1 MKMAKLLQK
10 ASQVLATAAV
20 AGCLGTPVLANAQY
34 AVGDSQLSAAV
45 GKAITGDAKLQ
56 SLNIS
61 ATVAQ
66 GIVTLTGTVPN
77 EADRVEAEQVAAG
90 VDGVRSIQD
99 NLALPAG
106 ASDQPPAAANANGAD
121 VNQANSQMA
130 PPPPDDA
137 QDNQT
142 ADNQTQNGAM
152 PPPPPAQ
159 PGTAASGMPPAPPSD
174 TGESADNGAPQGRYN
189 QQTPPPGPGYAENY
203 PDAGGTQ
210 GGAYDQPGGW
220 GQRGNAHVPANYN
233 TLAVNPAQQDAS
245 GPVTIVPGTLL
256 SVRTD
261 QPLSTGQLKKGDVFQ
276 ATSAVDLYENGVVA
290 IPRGAIFNGHV
301 VESKNA
307 GPLAGRPKLD
317 LQLDSIQLGGQTYPI
332 ASQVWSSEGAS
343 KTGYTAANT
352 AGGALFGALIG
363 AVAGGGVGAGVGAV
377 AGGAGGAALSGATH
391 GPRLDLPPEALL
403 QFRLAQPLT
412 VQPVHFAEA
421 VRLANSVP
429 QQPTLRRRLEYA
441 PYPQPYPYPPVPP
454 PYPY

>member
-1 MKMAKLLQK
+1 
-10 ASQVLATAAV
+10 
-20 AGCLGTPVLANAQY
+20 
-34 AVGDSQLSAAV
+34 
-45 GKAITGDAKLQ
+45 
-56 SLNIS
+56 
-61 ATVAQ
+61 
-66 GIVTLTGTVPN
+66 
-77 EADRVEAEQVAAG
+77 
-90 VDGVRSIQD
+90 
-99 NLALPAG
+99 
-106 ASDQPPAAANANGAD
+106 
-121 VNQANSQMA
+121 
-130 PPPPDDA
+130 
-137 QDNQT
+137 
-142 ADNQTQNGAM
+142 
-152 PPPPPAQ
+152 
-159 PGTAASGMPPAPPSD
+159 
-174 TGESADNGAPQGRYN
+174 
-189 QQTPPPGPGYAENY
+189 
-203 PDAGGTQ
+203 
-210 GGAYDQPGGW
+210 
-220 GQRGNAHVPANYN
+220 
-233 TLAVNPAQQDAS
+233 VNPAQQDAS

>member
-1 MKMAKLLQK
+1 MKTAKLIQK
-10 ASQVLATAAV
+10 ASQALATAAFVGCIGLPPV
-20 AGCLGTPVLANAQY
+20 AHAQY
-34 AVGDSQLSAAV
+34 AVSDSQLSAAV

-56 SLNIS
+56 SLNIA

-66 GIVTLTGTVPN
+66 GVVTLTGTVPN
-77 EADRVEAEQVAAG
+77 EADRVEAEQIAAG

-99 NLALPAG
+99 NIALPG
-106 ASDQPPAAANANGAD
+106 AAPDQQPAASTNSAD
-121 VNQANSQMA
+121 VSQGTGQMA
-130 PPPPDDA
+130 PPPPDDV
-137 QDNQT
+137 QDTSTSENQ
-142 ADNQTQNGAM
+142 AENGAM

-174 TGESADNGAPQGRYN
+174 TGASASNEAPQGQYN
-189 QQTPPPGPGYAENY
+189 QQAPPPGYQEDY
-203 PDAGGTQ
+203 PNQ
-210 GGAYDQPGGW
+210 GGAYGQPGGW
-220 GQRGNAHVPANYN
+220 GQRGNAHVPADYN
-233 TLAVNPAQQDAS
+233 SLAVSPAQQNAS
-245 GPVTIVPGTLL
+245 GPVTVAPGTLL
-256 SVRTD
+256 SVRTN

-276 ATSAVDLYENGVVA
+276 ATSAVDLYANSVVA
-290 IPRGAIFNGHV
+290 IPRGAIFSGHV
-301 VESKNA
+301 VEAKNA

-317 LQLDSIQLGGQTYPI
+317 LQLDSIQLGGQTYSV

-363 AVAGGGVGAGVGAV
+363 AVAGGGVGAGVGAI

-412 VQPVHFAEA
+412 IQPVRFAEA

-429 QQPTLRRRLEYA
+429 QQPTLRRRPEYA
-441 PYPQPYPYPPVPP
+441 PSPSPSPSPYPYPQPYPY
-454 PYPY
+454 